1 MNRVEVKKRKQR
13 SDKKRDVKPYLTLGL
28 KRAFSRLSYITDMY
42 EKDLAE
48 DMILYAIND
57 SNIVSQFSLHFKH
70 DVIINNTVYIGR
82 LDNPQIAKRDNEDT
96 DRISTRLK
104 ADDYEVIRALA
115 FGLDCSVARVCA
127 LLINACMQDI
137 NFVNGYVKQCLS
149 KSLTVHQMRE
159 LRNLLKSAN
168 KDAEGEHYSW
178 GALLSQII
186 DESPIAR
193 IKDAVGIFISKR
205 K

>member
-13 SDKKRDVKPYLTLGL
+13 SDKKRDVKPCLTLGL
-28 KRAFSRLSYITDMY
+28 KRSFSRLSYITEKY

-57 SNIVSQFSLHFKH
+57 SNIVSQFSPHFKH

-82 LDNPQIAKRDNEDT
+82 LENSQIAKRDKEDT

-104 ADDYEVIRALA
+104 AEDYEAVRALA

-127 LLINACMQDI
+127 LFIKACMQDI
-137 NFVNGYVKQCLS
+137 NFVNSYVK
-149 KSLTVHQMRE
+149 KSLSNTLTDYQMRE

-168 KDAEGEHYSW
+168 KDAEEEHYSW

-186 DESPIAR
+186 DDSPIAR
-193 IKDAVGIFISKR
+193 IKDAVSIFISKR